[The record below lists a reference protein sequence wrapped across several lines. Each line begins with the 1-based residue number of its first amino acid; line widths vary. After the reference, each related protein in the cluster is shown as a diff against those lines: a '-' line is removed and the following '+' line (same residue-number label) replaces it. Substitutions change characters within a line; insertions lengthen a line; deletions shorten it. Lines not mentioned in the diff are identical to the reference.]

1 MENIYEELG
10 KWISILY
17 RQFQVYINN
26 ELKDLNITSSE
37 YIFLIKLYENKE
49 LNQEELSSMYY
60 IDKALTARSLKSL
73 EGKGYIERF
82 KDEDDK
88 RAYKVCV
95 TQKALLIK
103 ERIDEALKSWDK
115 IISINISNDKIKEV
129 SELLKDMS
137 LKALTKPNDISS
149 VNHNNLKGDY

>member
-26 ELKDLNITSSE
+26 QLKDLNITSSE

-88 RAYKVCV
+88 RSYKVCV

-115 IISINISNDKIKEV
+115 IISIDISNDKIKEV

-137 LKALTKPNDISS
+137 LKALAKPNNIA
-149 VNHNNLKGDY
+149 